1 MLELGQ
7 YVVIANTPAYGSTYF
22 DEDELGKRDYVCGI
36 RFDEYGD
43 VVYQLADQDEDCW
56 WEEDELDESYGK
68 HEDNIPTY
76 ELGDEVTE
84 ADDPHDVKVVTGV
97 YLVYGDF
104 MYQLDNEET
113 YIDECDLTLH
123 RKKGDTAP
131 DYTLF

>member
-1 MLELGQ
+1 ME
-7 YVVIANTPAYGSTYF
+7 
-22 DEDELGKRDYVCGI
+22 
-36 RFDEYGD
+36 
-43 VVYQLADQDEDCW
+43 DQDEECW
-56 WEEDELDESYGK
+56 WEEVELDESYGK
-68 HEDNIPTY
+68 HDDNIPTY

-84 ADDPHDVKVVTGV
+84 ADDPHDVKVVTGI

-123 RKKGDTAP
+123 RKKDDTTL